1 MKIANVRI
9 EHQVFSLDTPF
20 SYEVPNNLK
29 VVAGVRVGVPFNNT
43 TLVGYV
49 MDVKDENITKEEFEL
64 QNGFPI
70 KEINEVIDEQPLLN
84 DELIEVAKYMA
95 HSTVSSLISCLQT
108 MLPPSLKPNSSNHV
122 KMKMAKFV
130 RVIDSLTN
138 EKVTP
143 KQEECFYFIK
153 PYGDEGYKKSELPFG
168 DTIIKALAKKGIIE
182 IFDKEVYRNPY
193 QEIVPMLEKE
203 ITLSFEQDKAIN
215 EIKNSND
222 QVFLLEGVTGS
233 GKTEVYIQL
242 TKYYLSQNKN
252 VLMLVPEISLTPQM
266 VRRFKERVGD
276 CIAVFHSGLTN
287 GEKYDEYRRILRG
300 EVSVVIGARSAIFA
314 PLKNIGL
321 FILDEEHSDA
331 YKQDSMPRYHAR
343 DIALFRAKQNN
354 AKVILGSAT
363 PSLETKA
370 RAGKNVYHQLYLKN
384 RISSHGLPQVEIID
398 MLKEA
403 KQGNYSIFSKRLKEK
418 INDCLEN
425 NEQILLLLNK
435 RGYAHNQTCKSCGYT
450 FKCPHCDVPLTYH
463 KEDNT
468 LKCHYCGVSQPKVN
482 SCPNCGSTYIRST
495 GFGTQK
501 VEEEIN
507 KYFPSARVVRMDYD
521 SATITKKYQ
530 TILDDFGEGKYD
542 ILLGTQ
548 MIAKGLDFENI
559 TLVGVL
565 NADIGL
571 SVDYRA
577 GERTFDLLAQVVG
590 RSGRSSKK
598 GYGIIQTNNI
608 DHYAIKY
615 AAKQDYEGFYKQEMQ
630 YRLLRKYPP
639 YRYITSL
646 LLSSK
651 NREVLEKKTYEIKM
665 MLESEKINDFIVL
678 GPAEPYLYKLNDQY
692 RLRLLLKYKDYKTVT
707 NILHKVKE
715 KMRGTSNVNLTIDVN
730 PLED

>member
-203 ITLSFEQDKAIN
+203 ITLSLEQDKAIN